1 MIDPPYGL
9 PSHHTRNKAPSRKPM
24 SRELQFRAWHKD
36 KMYEV
41 VGLDWNPT
49 CLTASLKRKDGV
61 VFGEDNY
68 YDGEQSFVL
77 MAYTGQR
84 SIDNHKIYDKDLLRF
99 TNQNEIYE
107 VRWDN
112 QEGAWDIFYKDGSC
126 RKIGL
131 SRFMQIAG
139 NSCENPELL
148 ETN

>member
-1 MIDPPYGL
+1 MIDPPYGF
-9 PSHHTRNKAPSRKPM
+9 PPTYVRNKDTAR
-24 SRELQFRAWHKD
+24 LQFRAWHKD

-68 YDGEQSFVL
+68 YDGDTSYVL

-84 SIDNHKIYDKDLLRF
+84 SIDNVDIYDKDLLRF
-99 TNQNEIYE
+99 PNHDEIYE

-112 QEGAWDIFYKDGSC
+112 HEGAWGIFYEDGSC

-131 SRFMQIAG
+131 SRFMQIVG

-148 ETN
+148 ESD